1 MTIQEANGDPLI
13 SEADFKAAITESR
26 NRLKETSITAA
37 YRVLVKGERPADA
50 ARDMG
55 VSRQLV
61 HRAAQTVRGLHL
73 SRNAYPPDW
82 VEAKVVA
89 PVDALEKFRE
99 TVERLRQ
106 KAMKPAKPKI

>member
-1 MTIQEANGDPLI
+1 MTIHEVNGEPLI
-13 SEADFKAAITESR
+13 SDADFQAAVKEVK

-37 YRVLVKGERPADA
+37 YRVLVKGERVADA

-73 SRNAYPPDW
+73 SRNGYPPDW

-89 PVDALEKFRE
+89 PVAMLEKFRE
-99 TVERLRQ
+99 TVELLRE
-106 KAMKPAKPKI
+106 KAMKSTKSKI